1 LKVRNLMIGPRLFL
15 GFGLIVLCSFLMSML
30 VMTQTHGVAAS
41 AHQVTEINEPK
52 LSASSDLV
60 ENIQRLRIFVRSA
73 IIEKDAAALA
83 EASGKVGEYS
93 EVGARTVDVLKVIV
107 EQDPEATA
115 EERARVERIGVLFA
129 EVAAISREVTE
140 LGLRNEKDLANIV
153 LRDRHIPA
161 TLKLNEEVSSFTAS
175 VRSRSQLAFTDL
187 VGRADQAT
195 VVVVSGAVAVTIFAI
210 LIAMVITRSIV
221 IPLKETIAH
230 VKVLASGDLSTRLV
244 VDKADCITLLRAQID
259 ALQTSLR
266 DMVGAMAGASRH
278 LTAATSDMQ
287 GATAQV
293 RSGSERQSEMAASM
307 ASSLEELSSS
317 IGHVSDLGQR
327 ARNTSDNTR
336 DMANHGAD
344 GIRTLV
350 GEIEQVTRAIEHSAE
365 KSAALGGQMSHISGI
380 VKVIRDVADQTNLL
394 ALNAAIEAA
403 RAGEQ
408 GRGFAVV
415 ADEVRKL
422 AEQTARSALEI
433 GQSVSGIQS
442 GTSEVAALM
451 SETVRRV
458 QDGLLVARTAGDDVG
473 AVSRNVSTVSEVI
486 DEVADALTEQSAA
499 SQQAA
504 QSVEQVVRLI
514 DENAR
519 AAGTVDQAAGQLSVL
534 SGELQGIVGRFR
546 LGV

>member
-1 LKVRNLMIGPRLFL
+1 MRNLMIGPRLFL

-41 AHQVTEINEPK
+41 AHRVTEINEPK

-60 ENIQRLRIFVRSA
+60 ESIQRLRIFVRSA

-83 EASGKVGEYS
+83 EVSGKVGEYS

-161 TLKLNEEVSSFTAS
+161 TLKLNEEVSSFAAT
-175 VRSRSQLAFTDL
+175 VRSGSQHAFTDL

-327 ARNTSDNTR
+327 ARNTSD
-336 DMANHGAD
+336 MANHGAD

-350 GEIEQVTRAIEHSAE
+350 GEIEQITRAIEHSAE
-365 KSAALGGQMSHISGI
+365 KSAALGSQMSHISGI

-442 GTSEVAALM
+442 GASEVATLM

-458 QDGLLVARTAGDDVG
+458 QGGLLVARTAGDDVRS
-473 AVSRNVSTVSEVI
+473 VSQNVSTVSEVI
-486 DEVADALTEQSAA
+486 DEVADALSEQSAA

-504 QSVEQVVRLI
+504 QGVEQVVRLI

>member
-1 LKVRNLMIGPRLFL
+1 VPASNAS
-15 GFGLIVLCSFLMSML
+15 VCCS
-30 VMTQTHGVAAS
+30 
-41 AHQVTEINEPK
+41 PK
-52 LSASSDLV
+52 W
-60 ENIQRLRIFVRSA
+60 LRYRGRS
-73 IIEKDAAALA
+73 L
-83 EASGKVGEYS
+83 
-93 EVGARTVDVLKVIV
+93 
-107 EQDPEATA
+107 
-115 EERARVERIGVLFA
+115 
-129 EVAAISREVTE
+129 E

-161 TLKLNEEVSSFTAS
+161 TLKLNEEVTSFTAS
-175 VRSRSQLAFTDL
+175 VRSRSQLAFADL
-187 VGRADQAT
+187 VDRADQAT
-195 VVVVSGAVAVTIFAI
+195 VVVVSGAVGVTIFAI
-210 LIAMVITRSIV
+210 FIAMVITRSIV

-278 LTAATSDMQ
+278 LSAATADMQ

-307 ASSLEELSSS
+307 AASLEELSSS
-317 IGHVSDLGQR
+317 IGHVSDLGQQ

-336 DMANHGAD
+336 DMANHGAE

-365 KSAALGGQMSHISGI
+365 KSAALGDRMSHISGI

-433 GQSVSGIQS
+433 GQSVSGIQT
-442 GTSEVAALM
+442 GTSEVSALM

-504 QSVEQVVRLI
+504 QGVEQVVRLI

>member
-1 LKVRNLMIGPRLFL
+1 MRDIMIGPRLFL
-15 GFGLIVLCSFLMSML
+15 GFGFIVLCSLLMSIL
-30 VMTQTHGVAAS
+30 VTVQTRGVAGS
-41 AHQVTEINEPK
+41 ARQVTEINEPK
-52 LSASSDLV
+52 LSASGDLV
-60 ENIQRLRIFVRSA
+60 ENIQRLRIWVRSA
-73 IIEKDAAALA
+73 IIETDAAALA
-83 EASGKVGEYS
+83 DVSGKVGEYS

-129 EVAAISREVTE
+129 EVAAISREVLD
-140 LGLRNEKDLANIV
+140 LGVRNEKDLANGV
-153 LRDRHIPA
+153 LHDKHIAA
-161 TLKLNEEVSSFTAS
+161 TLKLNEEVASFAAS
-175 VRSRSQLAFTDL
+175 VRAKTQLAFTDL
-187 VGRADQAT
+187 VGRADHAT
-195 VVVVSGAVAVTIFAI
+195 AVVISGAVVVPIIAI

-221 IPLKETIAH
+221 NPLKETIAH

-259 ALQTSLR
+259 ALQTSLC
-266 DMVGAMAGASRH
+266 DIVGAIANASRH
-278 LTAATSDMQ
+278 LTVATSDMQ
-287 GATAQV
+287 GATTQV
-293 RSGSERQSEMAASM
+293 RNGSERQSEMAASM

-317 IGHVSDLGQR
+317 IGHVSGLGQR
-327 ARNTSDNTR
+327 ARDTSDSTR

-350 GEIEQVTRAIEHSAE
+350 GEIEQITRAIEHSAE

-442 GTSEVAALM
+442 GTAEVATLM

-458 QDGLLVARTAGDDVG
+458 QGGLLLARTAGDDVG

-504 QSVEQVVRLI
+504 QSVEQVVCLI

-519 AAGTVDQAAGQLSVL
+519 AAGTVDQAAGQLSAL
-534 SGELQGIVGRFR
+534 SGELQGIVERFR